1 MSLVS
6 GISEQIR
13 ELTPIWVEKF
23 RDLRNKIVR
32 KQLESLMSTILFW
45 GINFKVV
52 KHLRKSKFAKFALDE
67 AEMAANDYPPQ
78 MRDLVIKENVE
89 FFIGRTVAIMAMD
102 IMYSGKML
110 KPLTEDEKVT
120 ANYIMFSDV
129 LPK

>member
-1 MSLVS
+1 MTDDGRVNVMIVKDDIDRFIYDVLP
-6 GISEQIR
+6 
-13 ELTPIWVEKF
+13 ELDEK
-23 RDLRNKIVR
+23 I
-32 KQLESLMSTILFW
+32 
-45 GINFKVV
+45 
-52 KHLRKSKFAKFALDE
+52 KSKFAKFALDE

-102 IMYSGKML
+102 IMYSGKMF